1 MSLRARL
8 LAAVGTIAILALGI
22 SSVATYSLLQ
32 SYLNGRADQ
41 SLQIA
46 ARAITHAADSGQQL
60 SACGRRGV
68 AAQPPTANGK
78 PFPKFPGGRP
88 DLGSVVSVSYEV
100 RPGTSTS
107 ANTVRCAA
115 YVQGHPYTPSIPG
128 AIAGLTRK
136 TPVNFSTGSTVAGG
150 PEFRVHASILADG
163 STLVVGIPLNDT
175 YNTLHK
181 LLVTELVVAAIA
193 LLVAILAGF
202 FFVRLGLRPLDD
214 VESTAVSIIDG
225 RLSDRIP
232 VANQRSEVGRLSTT
246 LNTMLDQIEGAFGAR
261 DSIEVEL
268 RKRDEL
274 LHQFVADASHE
285 LRTPITAIAAYAELI
300 DHWGSRDQDQL
311 SEVLSGI
318 RVQAQRM
325 EQLVNDLLTLARM
338 DERAPSEHIR
348 VELVGCCTE
357 VIATALTVKPQWP
370 VTFGASESLEVMGSS
385 AQLHRVIE
393 NLLANVRAH
402 TPEGTTTR
410 VRVVRDGDDALI
422 TVSDDGP
429 GMSDETMEHAFD
441 RFYRSDPGRDRAQ
454 SGSGLGLSIV
464 AAMVSAHGG
473 SVSLSRAQPNGTR
486 VTLRFPLAD
495 ELTA

>member
-8 LAAVGTIAILALGI
+8 LAAVGLIAILALGI

-32 SYLNGRADQ
+32 SYLNGRSDQ
-41 SLQIA
+41 SLGFA
-46 ARAITHAADSGQQL
+46 ARAITHAADTGQQL
-60 SACGRRGV
+60 SACGRR
-68 AAQPPTANGK
+68 AKFQPPPTVNGK
-78 PFPKFPGGRP
+78 SFPAFPGGRP

-100 RPGTSTS
+100 RPANATAST
-107 ANTVRCAA
+107 VHCAA
-115 YVQGHPYTPSIPG
+115 YVQGHPYTPSIPTV
-128 AIAGLTRK
+128 IAGLTRK
-136 TPVNFSTGSTVAGG
+136 TSVNFSTGSTVAGG
-150 PEFRVHASILADG
+150 PEFRVNASILANG
-163 STLVVGIPLNDT
+163 STLVVGIPLTDT
-175 YNTLHK
+175 FNTLHK

-193 LLVAILAGF
+193 LLVAILTGF

-232 VANQRSEVGRLSTT
+232 GASQRTEVGRLSST
-246 LNTMLDQIEGAFGAR
+246 LNTMLDQIEGAFRAR

-311 SEVLSGI
+311 SDVLSGI

-338 DERAPSEHIR
+338 DERAPSEHVR
-348 VELVGCCTE
+348 VELVACCTE
-357 VIATALTVKPQWP
+357 VIATAKTVKPEWP
-370 VTFGASESLEVMGSS
+370 VTFEASESLEVMGSS
-385 AQLHRVIE
+385 AQLHRVLE

-402 TPEGTTTR
+402 TPEGSTAQ
-410 VRVVRDGDDALI
+410 VRVARDGEDALV

-429 GMSDETMEHAFD
+429 GMSEETMEHAFD

-464 AAMVSAHGG
+464 AAMVSANGG
-473 SVSLSRAQPNGTR
+473 TVSLSRVTPTGTR
-486 VTLRFPLAD
+486 VTLRFPLAG
-495 ELTA
+495 ELAT